1 MRRLARPMTEDEDTL
16 PVTTI
21 ALIVAAGRGER
32 AGGGLPKQYRPLAGV
47 PVLRHSVR
55 RFLEHPRIDGVAVVI
70 ADGHQALYAA
80 ATSGLALLDPVIG
93 GAERQDSVRRGLD
106 ALADR
111 AVDTVLIHDAARP
124 LVPGAVIDRVLDA
137 LADAPAAVPVLPVVD
152 TLKRGA
158 DGVVSETVARDGLW
172 RAQTPQGFR
181 FAAILALHRAA
192 AAGAPATDD
201 VALAERSGMTVALVE
216 GAEDAMKIT
225 TGDDLAR
232 AEASLA
238 ARLETRVGTGFD
250 VHRIGPGSAMI
261 LGGVAIPHDGALVG
275 HSDADVALHALT
287 DAILGA
293 LADGDIGAHF
303 PPSDPQWRGASSDRF
318 LADAVRRVSERGGRI
333 VHLDLTIVC
342 ERPKIGP
349 HRDAIRAR
357 IAAICGVPVHRVSV
371 KATTT
376 ERLGFTGRQE
386 GVAAQAAATLAL
398 PAPDGPHG

>member
-1 MRRLARPMTEDEDTL
+1 MK
-16 PVTTI
+16 TI

-32 AGGGLPKQYRPLAGV
+32 AGGGPPKQYRRLAGM
-47 PVLRHSVR
+47 PVLRRSLMP
-55 RFLEHPRIDGVAVVI
+55 FLAHPRVAGVRVVI
-70 ADGHQALYAA
+70 ADGHRDDYAR
-80 ATSGLALLDPVIG
+80 ATGGLDLMAPVTG
-93 GAERQDSVRRGLD
+93 GAERQESVRLGLESLAAENPD
-106 ALADR
+106 A
-111 AVDTVLIHDAARP
+111 VLIHDAARP
-124 LVPGAVIDRVLDA
+124 FVPGAMIDRVLDA
-137 LADAPAAVPVLPVVD
+137 LAAAPGALPVLPVVD

-158 DGVVSETVARDGLW
+158 GGMVGETVPRDGLW

-181 FAAILALHRAA
+181 YPEILAAHRAA
-192 AAGAPATDD
+192 AGGPPATDD
-201 VALAERSGMTVALVE
+201 AALAERAGLAVALVE
-216 GAEDAMKIT
+216 GAEDAAKLT
-225 TGDDLAR
+225 TADDLVR
-232 AEASLA
+232 AEARLA
-238 ARLETRVGTGFD
+238 AVMETRVGTGFD
-250 VHRIGPGSAMI
+250 VHRIGPGDAMM

-303 PPSDPQWRGASSDRF
+303 PPSDRRWRGASSDRF
-318 LADAVRRVSERGGRI
+318 LADAVRRVRERGGR
-333 VHLDLTIVC
+333 VRHLDLTIVC

-357 IAAICGVPVHRVSV
+357 IAEICGVAVDRVSV

-398 PAPDGPHG
+398 PAGDPDAE

>member
-1 MRRLARPMTEDEDTL
+1 MRIPAVRTF
-16 PVTTI
+16 

-47 PVLRHSVR
+47 PVLRR
-55 RFLEHPRIDGVAVVI
+55 ALQPFLAHPRISGVRVVI
-70 ADGHQALYAA
+70 ADGHRDAYEA
-80 ATSGLALLDPVIG
+80 ATAGLGLPDPVPG
-93 GAERQDSVRRGLD
+93 GAERQESVRLGLE
-106 ALADR
+106 ALTAE
-111 AVDTVLIHDAARP
+111 APDTVLIHDAARP
-124 LVPGAVIDRVLDA
+124 FVPAAVIDRVLDA
-137 LADAPAAVPVLPVVD
+137 LAGSAAALPVLPVVD
-152 TLKRGA
+152 TLKRGV
-158 DGVVSETVARDGLW
+158 DGHVEATVPRDGLW

-181 FAAILALHRAA
+181 FADILTAHRAA
-192 AAGAPATDD
+192 AGGPPATDD
-201 VALAERSGMTVALVE
+201 AALAERAGIPVALVD
-216 GAEDAMKIT
+216 GAEEAGKLT
-225 TGDDLAR
+225 TAEDFAR
-232 AEASLA
+232 AEERLA
-238 ARLETRVGTGFD
+238 AALETRVGTGFD
-250 VHRIGPGSAMI
+250 VHRIGPGDAMM

-303 PPSDPQWRGASSDRF
+303 PPSDPRWRGASSDRF
-318 LADAVRRVSERGGRI
+318 LADAVRRVRERGGRI
-333 VHLDLTIVC
+333 RHLDLTIIC

-357 IAAICGVPVHRVSV
+357 VAAICGVAVGRVSV

-398 PAPDGPHG
+398 PAADADGG